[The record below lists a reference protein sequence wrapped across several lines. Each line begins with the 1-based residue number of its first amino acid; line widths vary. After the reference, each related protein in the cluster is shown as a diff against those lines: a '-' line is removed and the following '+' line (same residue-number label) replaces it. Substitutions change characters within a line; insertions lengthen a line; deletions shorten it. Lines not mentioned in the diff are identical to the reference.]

1 MPKLQVYAGDGF
13 EVTYDAATC
22 THAGECVR
30 GLPAVF
36 DSKATPWIQPAA
48 APFDRIAEVVA
59 RCPSGALA
67 IRRTGSAV
75 AGPATSSQPSAA
87 GAPAALIVCA
97 ADGPL
102 LLEGPIVVRDAA
114 GAVVASGGKVAL
126 CRCGQSGK
134 KPFCDGAHRRAGFKG

>member
-1 MPKLQVYAGDGF
+1 MPKLQVYAGDDF

-36 DSKATPWIQPAA
+36 DSKASPWIQPSA
-48 APFDRIAEVVA
+48 APLERIAEVVA

-67 IRRTGSAV
+67 IRRAGAAA
-75 AGPATSSQPSAA
+75 AGPAPSGQAA
-87 GAPAALIVCA
+87 APGAATALIACA
-97 ADGPL
+97 PDGPL
-102 LLEGPIVVRDAA
+102 LLEGAFVVKDAS

-134 KPFCDGAHRRAGFKG
+134 KPFCDGGHRRAGFKG